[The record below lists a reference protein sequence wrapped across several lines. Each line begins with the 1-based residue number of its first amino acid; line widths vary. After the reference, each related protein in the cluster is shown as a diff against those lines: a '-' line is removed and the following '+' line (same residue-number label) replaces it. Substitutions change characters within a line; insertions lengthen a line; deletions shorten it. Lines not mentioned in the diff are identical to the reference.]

1 MSPRCFILSFKST
14 GLLVQEKKRKIQ
26 FQNSSHLGVQS
37 ERFKLFLINMSSRCF
52 LPSFKSVGLL
62 VQEKKCTI
70 DFQDGGHLGCSISL
84 ILVIF
89 NLQEPPMLPTK
100 FHVNWSFSS
109 GEDAKNSFSSWP
121 PWRPLWISDRNDFD
135 LQVTLML
142 PTKFQVKWPVGS
154 GEAAKNRF
162 SRWLTRRPSWISK

>member
-1 MSPRCFILSFKST
+1 MSP
-14 GLLVQEKKRKIQ
+14 
-26 FQNSSHLGVQS
+26 
-37 ERFKLFLINMSSRCF
+37 RCF

-62 VQEKKCTI
+62 VQEKKCT
-70 DFQDGGHLGCSISL
+70 SISM

-109 GEDAKNSFSSWP
+109 GEEAKNSFSRWP

-135 LQVTLML
+135 LQVILML
-142 PTKFQVKWPVGS
+142 PTKFQVSWPIGS
-154 GEAAKNRF
+154 GEEAKKIDFQVGRHGGHLGSPIEMILAIFLFN
-162 SRWLTRRPSWISK
+162 LKVTLMLPAI